1 MSTKI
6 VAAQMPRLVE
16 TPPLVRHVQNGVR
29 WLLRRISPAA
39 AGAERALAVEERVA
53 IGPKKSLVL
62 VRCHGR
68 RFLVASAGD
77 TVGPFVEIAPPKAA
91 RRSRTEREA

>member
-1 MSTKI
+1 
-6 VAAQMPRLVE
+6 MPVFAE
-16 TPPLVRHVQNGVR
+16 APPLVRR
-29 WLLRRISPAA
+29 LRIAASWLLRRFAPAA
-39 AGAERALAVEERVA
+39 GCTERSLAVEERVA
-53 IGPKKSLVL
+53 IGPKKSLIL

-91 RRSRTEREA
+91 RRPRTEREA